1 METMA
6 EKATQQRTRYIKPRY
21 AVHEAENG
29 RLNLRV
35 EMPGVD
41 KDNLDI
47 RVENNELRVLGRRE
61 PERGEHIVLRE
72 RPQGDFLQTF
82 TLDQTVDQGKVDAVL
97 EKGILTIRLDLKE
110 QVKPRTIKIRSE

>member
-1 METMA
+1 M
-6 EKATQQRTRYIKPRY
+6 
-21 AVHEAENG
+21 
-29 RLNLRV
+29 
-35 EMPGVD
+35 D
-41 KDNLDI
+41 KGTLDI

-61 PERGEHIVLRE
+61 PEKDEHYLLQE
-72 RPQGDFLQTF
+72 RPQGDFLQAF

>member
-1 METMA
+1 MA
-6 EKATQQRTRYIKPRY
+6 EKAIQQKTRYIKPRY

-29 RLNLRV
+29 QLNVRV

-41 KDNLDI
+41 KEDLDM
-47 RVENNELRVLGRRE
+47 RVENNELRILGRRG
-61 PERGEHIVLRE
+61 PEMDQRYLLHE

-97 EKGILTIRLDLKE
+97 ENGILTIRLSLKE

>member
-1 METMA
+1 MA
-6 EKATQQRTRYIKPRY
+6 EKAIQQKTRYIKPRY

-29 RLNLRV
+29 QLNVRV

-41 KDNLDI
+41 RENLDI

-61 PERGEHIVLRE
+61 PEKNERYLLRE
-72 RPQGDFLQTF
+72 RPQGDFLQAF
-82 TLDQTVDQGKVDAVL
+82 TLDQTVDQNKVDAVL
-97 EKGILTIRLDLKE
+97 EKGILMVRLDLKE

>member
-1 METMA
+1 MA
-6 EKATQQRTRYIKPRY
+6 EKAIQQKTRYIKPRY

-29 RLNLRV
+29 QLNVRV

-41 KDNLDI
+41 KGNLDI
-47 RVENNELRVLGRRE
+47 RVENNELLILGRRE
-61 PERGEHIVLRE
+61 PEKDEHYLLHE

-110 QVKPRTIKIRSE
+110 QVRPRTIKIRSE

>member
-1 METMA
+1 MA
-6 EKATQQRTRYIKPRY
+6 DKTIQQRTRYIKPRY

-29 RLNLRV
+29 QLNVRV

-41 KDNLDI
+41 KEDLDR

-61 PERGEHIVLRE
+61 PEKDQHYLLRE
-72 RPQGDFLQTF
+72 RAQGDFLQAF
-82 TLDQTVDQGKVDAVL
+82 TLDQTVDQNKVDAIL

-110 QVKPRTIKIRSE
+110 KVKPRTIKIRSE

>member
-1 METMA
+1 MA
-6 EKATQQRTRYIKPRY
+6 EKAIQQRTRYLKPRY

-29 RLNLRV
+29 QLNVRV

-41 KDNLDI
+41 KENLDI
-47 RVENNELRVLGRRE
+47 RVENNELRILGRRDSAKE
-61 PERGEHIVLRE
+61 ERFLLRE

-82 TLDQTVDQGKVDAVL
+82 TLDQTVDQGRVDAVL

>member
-1 METMA
+1 MA
-6 EKATQQRTRYIKPRY
+6 EKTVQPRTRYLKPRY

-29 RLNLRV
+29 QLTVRV

-41 KDNLDI
+41 KEHLDV
-47 RVENNELRVLGRRE
+47 RVENNELLILGRRE
-61 PERGEHIVLRE
+61 PVKEEHVLLRE

-82 TLDQTVDQGKVDAVL
+82 TLDQTVDQGKVDAVV